1 MDEAGW
7 ERYELHGKKVYQLDV
22 CEAIHDRHL
31 CPGVTLLKA
40 GEHELGPVFCNCPCH
55 KKPDRVES
63 LISSLLSR
71 FDRPKPRPLAA
82 LSDIRDSKSS
92 FE

>member
-1 MDEAGW
+1 
-7 ERYELHGKKVYQLDV
+7 VYQLDI

-55 KKPDRVES
+55 KEPEDET
-63 LISSLLSR
+63 
-71 FDRPKPRPLAA
+71 PQ
-82 LSDIRDSKSS
+82 
-92 FE
+92 